1 MSQELNYEQ
10 KLQAAAKIIGYS
22 KMPPSIE
29 EFIEDE
35 YYLGETFGD
44 GKLYPYWKEKLV
56 ELFPTPIHTA
66 YTYIVLTGAI
76 GVGKS
81 TFSKIVALYNKC
93 RLDHMKDHSFFGLAK
108 TKSIDMLF
116 FHTSVGKAIGD
127 FINSNQMIE
136 KNSPYFSGGLINNHR
151 ILYKADGVRG
161 NNAIGGDII
170 FYNLSEV
177 NFIPYHKAK
186 HKIDQAYKRFK
197 SRYQKAIGYV
207 GNIIIDTSAQG
218 DGSIADEFIEENDY
232 GDVMV
237 VRANVW
243 EAKKHLNIYGRVG
256 VLFVTNPLWY
266 EGSDQ
271 PKKLKIPDSYKEEYE
286 TNPAMISQF
295 SQGQLDDWHENL
307 GWFEVYS
314 GDSLVSPFVIT
325 DKEKEVTAKMD
336 SDRIIKVPLELY
348 RDFKSNVTTSLQDM
362 AGLSTSSTGKFLP
375 DPKTFINRQVIEQVV
390 PETIKV
396 DFDDRKDTIMSYIR
410 EQVKLIPTDRII
422 FIRYDIGVVN
432 DVTGLAIS
440 YFDGYEGYTDGVS
453 KSKVKLPIIK
463 TPVAIAISRY
473 EGQETSIAHLHQFVL
488 DLEEEYEIGSI
499 SFDQFASRQ
508 IIQDLKRDGLPARY
522 LSVDRTDTAYLFWK
536 NAMGNENW
544 HGPKSERLSLEVV
557 GLIHNG
563 KKVDHTATSQKDI
576 SDAVAGCVYDVYENL
591 ELAEQLSSKYKVEQ
605 QKNIIRM
612 VSKGKTSAIQ
622 TNLDNYFKKS

>member
-362 AGLSTSSTGKFLP
+362 AGLSTSST
-375 DPKTFINRQVIEQVV
+375 
-390 PETIKV
+390 
-396 DFDDRKDTIMSYIR
+396 
-410 EQVKLIPTDRII
+410 
-422 FIRYDIGVVN
+422 
-432 DVTGLAIS
+432 
-440 YFDGYEGYTDGVS
+440 
-453 KSKVKLPIIK
+453 
-463 TPVAIAISRY
+463 
-473 EGQETSIAHLHQFVL
+473 
-488 DLEEEYEIGSI
+488 
-499 SFDQFASRQ
+499 
-508 IIQDLKRDGLPARY
+508 
-522 LSVDRTDTAYLFWK
+522 
-536 NAMGNENW
+536 
-544 HGPKSERLSLEVV
+544 
-557 GLIHNG
+557 
-563 KKVDHTATSQKDI
+563 
-576 SDAVAGCVYDVYENL
+576 
-591 ELAEQLSSKYKVEQ
+591 
-605 QKNIIRM
+605 
-612 VSKGKTSAIQ
+612 
-622 TNLDNYFKKS
+622 